1 MIRKSGDGYMRID
14 RFLVRSNQASRKEAK
29 GLIRAKRVTV
39 NGEIVKNANIKVDY
53 QKDTIC
59 LDGNKIDYKEYV
71 YIMLNKPQ
79 GVISA
84 TKDPSHRTVIDLVS
98 EFAHYDIHPIGRL
111 DIDTEG
117 LLILTNDGKLTHNII
132 SPKKH
137 IPKTYYARLAR
148 DITDDA
154 IIKFKEGITLGDGY
168 KCMEAFLTI
177 LNPREI
183 ELTIFE
189 GKFHQV
195 KRMFKAIDNEVVF
208 LKRLKMNN
216 LELDSTL
223 GLGEYKELSE
233 DELKLL
239 SE

>member
-1 MIRKSGDGYMRID
+1 MRID
-14 RFLVRSNQASRKEAK
+14 RFLVRSNTASRKEAK
-29 GLIRAKRVTV
+29 GLIRAKRITV
-39 NGEIVKNANIKVDY
+39 NDEVVKNANIKIDY
-53 QKDTIC
+53 QKDVVC
-59 LDGNKIDYKEYV
+59 LDGNIIEYKEYV
-71 YIMLNKPQ
+71 YIMLNKPA

-84 TKDPSHRTVIDLVS
+84 TKDERHKTVIDIVS
-98 EFAHYDIHPIGRL
+98 EFAHYEIHPIGRL

-137 IPKTYYARLAR
+137 IPKTYYAKLR
-148 DITDDA
+148 DDLDPKVIEL
-154 IIKFKEGITLGDGY
+154 FKEGITLGDGY
-168 KCMEAFLTI
+168 QCMSATLKI

-183 ELTIFE
+183 ELIIYE

-195 KRMFKAIDNEVVF
+195 KRMFKAVENEVLF
-208 LKRLKMNN
+208 LKRIAMNN
-216 LELDSTL
+216 LELDPRL
-223 GLGEYKELSE
+223 ELGEYKELSE